1 MDWNNLSANLT
12 NITTTLAE
20 KPSVATLATVLLTF
34 TGFQDWLKLFLIG
47 GVFETCRRVFFQ
59 VWYSVVDSLWIT
71 VDFEEG
77 DDSYGED
84 LTLLAGRLIIAVM
97 SMLTMYCSPTDWMM
111 VWLSQHPAWVKARKL
126 AISTSSFGL
135 ENPLDDFGNSRNG
148 RKVRFVVAY
157 DYMSAFWYKWRYVK
171 AMRSKADGLS
181 FHAARSLHLR

>member
-20 KPSVATLATVLLTF
+20 KPSIATLATVLLTF

-59 VWYSVVDSLWIT
+59 VWYSLVDWLWIT

-84 LTLLAGRLIIAVM
+84 LTLLARRLIIAAM
-97 SMLTMYCSPTDWMM
+97 SMLTIHCSY
-111 VWLSQHPAWVKARKL
+111 R
-126 AISTSSFGL
+126 
-135 ENPLDDFGNSRNG
+135 LDDGVAFATPSLGQGEETCYQHLVVWIGNPFG
-148 RKVRFVVAY
+148 
-157 DYMSAFWYKWRYVK
+157 
-171 AMRSKADGLS
+171 
-181 FHAARSLHLR
+181 